1 MENTEFIK
9 TENRP
14 KKRTRNIFT
23 MTTFQNVVFNLA
35 ILIAFII
42 YAVVMNNAMTTIVN
56 TAVTASTNQSIF
68 QSKEGVLRQ
77 STISIYGDIH
87 TIVGAVAA
95 GGTLDNVSSSI
106 TSIQDL
112 EAQIPEYVDYIT
124 TESLLISESPNGPA
138 LAEDLKANIDAY
150 LAASDEVISAASSGD
165 AMAAISVLTTS
176 FAESYEAL
184 NTTYDSIE
192 VEIEALTDGL
202 SGYLN
207 LQKAA
212 VSKAGIVIMI
222 IVVLIILA
230 SLIVSYIRISLKIKK
245 ISRELNGIINNIQD
259 GNGDLTSRINT
270 FTDTEIQTLS
280 DGINLFI
287 ETLQGIIRGV
297 KDGTV
302 VLTSSSEAMTG
313 QIQRASDNITNTSA
327 ALEELSASMD
337 TVAATASEID
347 DNLDEVKNA
356 TELIHNEANEG
367 TQTAASIRKEAD
379 EIKNMAAQKKENTG
393 AKMEELSQT
402 LTQSVKDS
410 EKVSQ
415 INDLTNEILSIAS
428 QTNLLALN
436 ASIEAARAGE
446 AGKGFAVVADE
457 ISALA
462 DNSRQTASNIQGIS
476 AEVTEAVRTLSE
488 NAMEVIEFIN
498 QNVLADYDSFV
509 ETGDKYE
516 NTAIIMDDILSKFT
530 ELANNLNE
538 IMQNMANNVT
548 SITDSVRESSEAINM
563 SAINST
569 QIVDEISQIDSAMDE
584 NNRVTSQLNENTKM
598 FVNL

>member
-1 MENTEFIK
+1 MENKEQLTEEI
-9 TENRP
+9 RP

-56 TAVTASTNQSIF
+56 TAVTASTNESILQSNEA
-68 QSKEGVLRQ
+68 SLRQ
-77 STISIYGDIH
+77 STLSIYGDVH
-87 TIVGAVAA
+87 TLVGTVAA
-95 GGTLDNVSSSI
+95 GGSLDNVASSV
-106 TSIQDL
+106 TEIQEL
-112 EAQIPEYVDYIT
+112 QEKIPTYVDYISG
-124 TESLLISESPNGPA
+124 ESILVTQTANGSA
-138 LAEDLKANIDAY
+138 LAEELKTNIDAY
-150 LAASDEVISAASSGD
+150 LAATAEVLSASETGD
-165 AMAAISVLTTS
+165 ALAAITALTTT
-176 FAESYEAL
+176 FTDSYNAL
-184 NTTYDSIE
+184 NTTYDNIE
-192 VEIEALTDGL
+192 SEIETLADGL
-202 SGYLN
+202 EGYLSS
-207 LQKAA
+207 QKAA
-212 VSKAGIVIMI
+212 VSKTGIIIMI

-245 ISRELNGIINNIQD
+245 ISKELNGIISNIQN

-270 FTDTEIQTLS
+270 YTDTEIQTLS
-280 DGINLFI
+280 DGVNLFI

-367 TQTAASIRKEAD
+367 TQTSASIRKEAD

-498 QNVLADYDSFV
+498 QNVLADYDAFV

-530 ELANNLNE
+530 ELANNLNV